1 MDRVD
6 ASGRFV
12 VVVNEL
18 DIVLGNVMLRGLWM
32 EKNFLFQGTKGSKHY
47 QREQVDILLEDS
59 ILENTHQRKHL
70 RTAIVRRRESAMDVG
85 KRVISR
91 ISALKPTQMEMVARM
106 GIITIMVI
114 ITWRSHLVANVT
126 DV

>member
-1 MDRVD
+1 MDRVV

-18 DIVLGNVMLRGLWM
+18 DIVLGNVMLRRLWM

-59 ILENTHQRKHL
+59 ILESIQPEYYKIDQLNLDPSWH
-70 RTAIVRRRESAMDVG
+70 M
-85 KRVISR
+85 
-91 ISALKPTQMEMVARM
+91 LK
-106 GIITIMVI
+106 
-114 ITWRSHLVANVT
+114 W
-126 DV
+126 